1 MLEAL
6 NRSRWTTPVVLLCFS
21 ALYLPSVGFGYRGWG
36 DDFRLLTTDWGQ
48 FFRDPFAFSGRPV
61 LSASCILL
69 GEISASSEF
78 QRIANLL
85 LFLAL
90 VVSAT
95 AILRRRRFPPVAL
108 LFLIAALCHPSF
120 LWAVT
125 WIAHRSDLLLLLFSC
140 LAILWLESPWSGL
153 FLFLAAGS
161 KSPFLFQN
169 LAFSWV
175 YLRERRYALA
185 ALAAALIPIFIYFG
199 YVTYYA
205 TAVAVGEHGLFLLD
219 PESESYLATIVLFRS
234 IKILEGLFYTF
245 FPVGAYALSALHL
258 LLFSAILFACW
269 GLILYDIARSGL
281 RIRELLRNQNFALMA
296 SIGLLLSIPYA
307 FSSGLR
313 IYVPATLFLYLA
325 VGAVAGRRP
334 RVVASIG
341 TIAAVHLL
349 GILLNYSANRT
360 DCFDLDPRFEMQCE
374 GTEVPAE
381 DWNRRRSQIVDR
393 FVKDVLQ

>member
-1 MLEAL
+1 
-6 NRSRWTTPVVLLCFS
+6 
-21 ALYLPSVGFGYRGWG
+21 VGFGYRG
-36 DDFRLLTTDWGQ
+36 DDFRLLTADWGQ
-48 FFRDPFAFSGRPV
+48 FFRDPFAIAGRPI

-69 GEISASSEF
+69 GEISVSSEF
-78 QRIANLL
+78 QRSANLL

-90 VVSAT
+90 VASAT

-140 LAILWLESPWSGL
+140 LAVLWLGSPWSGL
-153 FLFLAAGS
+153 LLALASGS

-199 YVTYYA
+199 YVTYYT

-219 PESESYLATIVLFRS
+219 PESESYLATIALFRS
-234 IKILEGLFYTF
+234 VKILEGLFYTF

-258 LLFSAILFACW
+258 LLFSAILFVCW
-269 GLILYDIARSGL
+269 GLILCDIARSGL
-281 RIRELLRNQNFALMA
+281 RIRELPRNRNFALMA

-325 VGAVAGRRP
+325 VGAVAGRGP
-334 RVVASIG
+334 RVVASIA

-349 GILLNYSANRT
+349 GILLNYPANRT
-360 DCFDLDPRFEMQCE
+360 DCFVLDPRFEMECQ

-381 DWNRRRSQIVDR
+381 DWNRRRSQIVDQ
-393 FVKDVLQ
+393 FVKDFLQ